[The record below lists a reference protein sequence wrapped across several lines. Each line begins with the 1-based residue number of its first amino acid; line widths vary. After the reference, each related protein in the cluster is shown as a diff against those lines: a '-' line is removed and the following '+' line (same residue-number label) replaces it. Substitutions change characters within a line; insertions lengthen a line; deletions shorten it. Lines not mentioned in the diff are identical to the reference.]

1 MSIFPLDPRY
11 SRAILS
17 AEELGCTE
25 EVITIVSMLSGDTIL
40 VTPASKKEEAI
51 TSRKHFISS
60 EGDHI
65 TYLKI
70 FRAYKQ
76 ASNATEFC
84 TRYFVHQRHM
94 KFAIEGNEIR
104 NMDIRFEILRFPPRI
119 SDPLIRI
126 YIHYSEKTTNG
137 SVYSTS

>member
-1 MSIFPLDPRY
+1 MSMFPLDPRY

-51 TSRKHFISS
+51 ASRKHFIST

-94 KFAIEGNEIR
+94 KFAIEGKETWN
-104 NMDIRFEILRFPPRI
+104 LRAHI
-119 SDPLIRI
+119 KKS
-126 YIHYSEKTTNG
+126 HYHFA
-137 SVYSTS
+137 STSLLRIFYL

>member
-1 MSIFPLDPRY
+1 MAIFPLDPRY
-11 SRAILS
+11 SRSIIS

-40 VTPASKKEEAI
+40 VTPPSRKEEAI
-51 TSRKHFISS
+51 ASRKHFISS

-70 FRAYKQ
+70 FRAFKQ

-84 TRYFVHQRHM
+84 TKYYINQRHM
-94 KFAIEGNEIR
+94 KFAVEG
-104 NMDIRFEILRFPPRI
+104 
-119 SDPLIRI
+119 
-126 YIHYSEKTTNG
+126 K
-137 SVYSTS
+137 